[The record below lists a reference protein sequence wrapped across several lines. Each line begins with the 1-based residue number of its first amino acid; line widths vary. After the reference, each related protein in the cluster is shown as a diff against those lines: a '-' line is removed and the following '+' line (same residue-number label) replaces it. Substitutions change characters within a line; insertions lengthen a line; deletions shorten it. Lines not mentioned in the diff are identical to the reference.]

1 MDFHGSCVHIPMHAS
16 MAMGTLVVCCIY
28 IHLIINCRVE
38 STTEQLDEVQASR
51 KEELGQL
58 ERSVTRMGGLEKE
71 LAGEK
76 QMKVQLTQVK
86 VRQEQELKM
95 LKEKLEEK

>member
-1 MDFHGSCVHIPMHAS
+1 
-16 MAMGTLVVCCIY
+16 
-28 IHLIINCRVE
+28 
-38 STTEQLDEVQASR
+38 
-51 KEELGQL
+51 
-58 ERSVTRMGGLEKE
+58 MGGLEKE

-76 QMKVQLTQVK
+76 QMKVRLTQVK